1 MLSPLLKGHPDFIPK
16 QTLSIIL
23 DFRLRIL
30 VCQMIDRYDAVIVG
44 GGHNGLTA
52 AGYLAKAGL
61 KTVVL
66 ERRPVVGGAVVT
78 EEICPG
84 YRISTV
90 SYVVSL
96 LRSEVIRDLELKRHG
111 FEMIRMDG
119 TLAVCGDDYLFLGGD
134 EQLDRKEVAR
144 FSSSDYDAMTQ
155 FDAMVQKVGAVIRN
169 QMLRFIAYQLGSRGV
184 AGYPLFCSG
193 RGRTLAPL

>member
-1 MLSPLLKGHPDFIPK
+1 MNEN
-16 QTLSIIL
+16 
-23 DFRLRIL
+23 
-30 VCQMIDRYDAVIVG
+30 YDAIIVG

-52 AGYLAKAGL
+52 AGYLAKSGL

-78 EEICPG
+78 EEIHPG

-119 TLAVCGDDYLFLGGD
+119 TLAVCGDDCLFLCGD
-134 EQLDRKEVAR
+134 EEHDRKQVQR
-144 FSSSDYDAMTQ
+144 FSRVDYDAMTQ
-155 FDAMVQKVGAVIRN
+155 FDAMVQQVGEVIRN
-169 QMLRFIAYQLGSRGV
+169 QMLREPPKLEAGLLDLAALARMGLDIRRLSADHRYRLLQMLTSSAYDLIER
-184 AGYPLFCSG
+184 
-193 RGRTLAPL
+193 

>member
-1 MLSPLLKGHPDFIPK
+1 MMTDK
-16 QTLSIIL
+16 
-23 DFRLRIL
+23 
-30 VCQMIDRYDAVIVG
+30 YDAIIVG

-61 KTVVL
+61 KTLVL

-78 EEICPG
+78 EEIHPG

-119 TLAVCGDDYLFLGGD
+119 TLSVCGDDYLFLRGD
-134 EQLDRKEVAR
+134 EKHDRREVAR
-144 FSSSDYDAMTQ
+144 FSSVDYDAMTQ
-155 FDAMVQKVGAVIRN
+155 FDAMVQTVGEVIRN
-169 QMLRFIAYQLGSRGV
+169 QMLREPPKLDAGLLGSGGLRPHGPGHPP
-184 AGYPLFCSG
+184 AF
-193 RGRTLAPL
+193 A